1 MDNYWARVLEFAEV
15 TTHRVGEG
23 LLKYFGNVR
32 ATKKADGSLV
42 TEADKWADSELRAA
56 IAGTFPDHGVLTE
69 ESQHLVPNEDWFWAI
84 DPLDGTTNFTRGIPI
99 WGIALGLLYKGTPVF
114 GYVHF
119 PPLNQSFHGF
129 WDVSGELDLVP
140 GAFLNHQPIH
150 SSADEPSQNHFFS
163 LCARSTQILK
173 PGFPCKI
180 RMLGVASY
188 NFLAVASGT
197 AIGGVEAT
205 PKIWDLAG
213 VWPILQAAGGK
224 WVNLG
229 SEPLFPLKAGEDY
242 GKRSLP
248 TLVVSR
254 ADLVHVF
261 APWVESLRS
270 K

>member
-1 MDNYWARVLEFAEV
+1 MDDFWVQVLEFAET

-23 LLKYFGNVR
+23 LLKYFGNVQ
-32 ATKKADGSLV
+32 ATRKADGSLV
-42 TEADKWADSELRAA
+42 TQADKWADAALKEA
-56 IAGTFPDHGVLTE
+56 IAQRFPEHGVLTE
-69 ESQHLVPNEDWFWAI
+69 ESQHLVPKQEWFWAI

-99 WGIALGLLYKGTPVF
+99 WGIVMGLFYKGTPVF
-114 GYVHF
+114 GYAHF

-129 WDVSGELDLVP
+129 WDESSELDLTP
-140 GAFLNHQPIH
+140 GAFLDRQPIC
-150 SSADEPSQNHFFS
+150 SSEESPSNNHFFS
-163 LCARSTQILK
+163 LCARSTFILK

-197 AIGGVEAT
+197 ALGGVEAT

-213 VWPILQAAGGK
+213 VYPILKAAGAS
-224 WVNLG
+224 WVHL
-229 SEPLFPLKAGEDY
+229 SAEPLFPLKAGEDY
-242 GKRSLP
+242 GQRSLP

-254 ADLVHVF
+254 AELVPIF
-261 APWVESLRS
+261 EPWVEAL